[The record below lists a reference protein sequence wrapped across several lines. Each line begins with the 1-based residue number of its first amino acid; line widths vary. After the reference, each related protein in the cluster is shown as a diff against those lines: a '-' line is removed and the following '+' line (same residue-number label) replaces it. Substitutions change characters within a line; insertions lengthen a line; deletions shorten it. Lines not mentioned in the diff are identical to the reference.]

1 MRDPVLTRR
10 DLLKAG
16 AATGALALGSEPGA
30 ALLAGTRPR
39 PRAVERVILV
49 ALSGGVRTRETLGTP
64 ANVPNL
70 VRMAAEGMTYSRART
85 SNLGHFGATLS
96 LFTGIAEPRGI
107 RENSRGAS
115 PTVFEYVRKG
125 LGLSSSEVW
134 ISTSGGAQQANYSY
148 SLHPDYGQTFG
159 ANTVDGDGIFN
170 QDFRQIVA
178 AYGKPREMS
187 AREGELL
194 TSMRAAIGGVPASPE
209 DGAAPRADVE
219 RYLLQE
225 LASGTT
231 DLRGT
236 GASDA
241 KALRVSRNL
250 LAVFRPRLL
259 GIVLQD
265 ADVAHG
271 NFNAYVEVI
280 RRNDAMIGELWQA
293 VRSDPELAET
303 TAIFVLPEFG
313 RDADLNSRRGLDHG
327 DASDD
332 LNYVSIVAWG
342 AGIRRGG
349 SVQEE
354 VQVVDVCP
362 TICSVLGVDAP
373 LARGRS
379 LPKLRI

>member
-10 DLLKAG
+10 SLLKAG
-16 AATGALALGSEPGA
+16 AATGALALGVEPGV
-30 ALLAGTRPR
+30 ALLAAARPM
-39 PRAVERVILV
+39 PRRVERVILV

-70 VRMAAEGMTYSRART
+70 VRMAREGVTYPRART

-107 RENSRGAS
+107 RENSRGES

-125 LGLSSSEVW
+125 LGLASSDVW
-134 ISTSGGAQQANYSY
+134 ISTSGGAQQANYSH
-148 SLHPDYGQTFG
+148 SLHPEYGEAFG
-159 ANTVDGDGIFN
+159 ARTVDGDGIFN
-170 QDFRQIVA
+170 QDFRQILA

-194 TSMRAAIGGVPASPE
+194 GSMRAAIGGGDLADAS
-209 DGAAPRADVE
+209 RSDVE

-225 LASGTT
+225 LSSGTT

-342 AGIRRGG
+342 AGIRQGA
-349 SVQEE
+349 SVQED

>member
-1 MRDPVLTRR
+1 MRDPLLTRR
-10 DLLKAG
+10 SLLKAG
-16 AATGALALGSEPGA
+16 AATGALALGVEPGA
-30 ALLAGTRPR
+30 ALLAAARPT
-39 PRAVERVILV
+39 PRRVERVIFV

-70 VRMAAEGMTYSRART
+70 VRMASEGVTYPRARS

-107 RENSRGAS
+107 RENSRGGS

-125 LGLSSSEVW
+125 LKLSSSDVW
-134 ISTSGGAQQANYSY
+134 ISTSGGAQQANYSH
-148 SLHPDYGQTFG
+148 SLHPDYGEAFG

-170 QDFRQIVA
+170 QDFRQILA

-194 TSMRAAIGGVPASPE
+194 GSMRAAIDGG
-209 DGAAPRADVE
+209 DAADDSTGTGSDVE

-327 DASDD
+327 DSSDD

-349 SVQEE
+349 AVQEE

-362 TICSVLGVDAP
+362 TICSVLGVDSP